1 MTVQFR
7 KSFVKD
13 LDALDPTYRTRVEK
27 TILELEAAKTLREMR
42 QLKKL
47 QGRSGFFRI
56 RVGDYRLGLV
66 EPRSRSDFGQMF
78 RSQRILPPFSLICPP
93 QPKPIR

>member
-66 EPRSRSDFGQMF
+66 VLAREVTLVRCLDRREFYRHFP
-78 RSQRILPPFSLICPP
+78 
-93 QPKPIR
+93 